1 MYISGRLK
9 LIRKHDCDFWNMS
22 YYRAAQNKWFYYFKY
37 SLIHRAKLKEQN
49 KLFKVDRA
57 RGLFFTHLS
66 NRGNKSRGFFNPF
79 LNLIDTKFLA
89 IPNTKFTKFRRT
101 KIKRLIRTSLF
112 HKFRK
117 KKDYRN
123 ISYYHLFLRRS
134 YKFVKYVYVRGLRR
148 LRRQDNM
155 TRDLLLGVKT
165 PFKLYRPP
173 DHRPFTEKKLFYQRI
188 MLFYNNFDQKK
199 LKRFGKLGRKGQA
212 GGINFFFYLL
222 ESRIDSILLRFN
234 LCSKFVL
241 REIIL
246 SNKVLVD
253 NKPISYFNFIVP
265 KYSFVHFVPK
275 FKRIIYY
282 NLKRRIRRKMFYVQ
296 PPIYFEINY
305 RTLIILVVPK
315 LIDPT
320 FVSYPFFKTN
330 SKFISGLHTIL
341 WGF

>member
-1 MYISGRLK
+1 MG
-9 LIRKHDCDFWNMS
+9 
-22 YYRAAQNKWFYYFKY
+22 
-37 SLIHRAKLKEQN
+37 
-49 KLFKVDRA
+49 
-57 RGLFFTHLS
+57 
-66 NRGNKSRGFFNPF
+66 
-79 LNLIDTKFLA
+79 
-89 IPNTKFTKFRRT
+89 
-101 KIKRLIRTSLF
+101 
-112 HKFRK
+112 
-117 KKDYRN
+117 
-123 ISYYHLFLRRS
+123 
-134 YKFVKYVYVRGLRR
+134 
-148 LRRQDNM
+148 
-155 TRDLLLGVKT
+155 
-165 PFKLYRPP
+165 
-173 DHRPFTEKKLFYQRI
+173 FYQRI

-234 LCSKFVL
+234 LCS
-241 REIIL
+241 
-246 SNKVLVD
+246 
-253 NKPISYFNFIVP
+253 
-265 KYSFVHFVPK
+265 K

-341 WGF
+341 W